1 MMKKLVGVF
10 IVIFIY
16 MLSFGQE
23 KADYD
28 DALDKFR
35 VFYNQS
41 QPDSIFSMFSDRIK
55 DIMTLNKTIQSFN
68 QLHIFYGDVL
78 SFEPQD
84 TSKGFYMY
92 KTEFT
97 KATLTL
103 IVSLNKELKF
113 EALRF
118 VPDKDA
124 KSDTIK
130 TNFEYESQTGK
141 IKGILTMPQTD
152 KKIPV
157 VLIIAGSGP
166 TDKNGNSHLGVK
178 ANEYKLIAD
187 SLYNAGIACLRYDKR
202 GVGESSAAMKD
213 QENLSFDDYVSDA
226 VGLIKKLNEDNRFS
240 KVIVLGHSEGSL
252 IGMIAAQKAKTDK
265 FISLAG
271 AGDRVD
277 VIITKQLSV
286 SAKELGTKAK
296 PIFDSLLNGYKVKKI
311 DSELITVFQPAIQNY
326 LISWLHYNPQT
337 EIKKLKIPILILQGS
352 TDIQVSVDDAEKL
365 HVANGKSTL
374 KIITGM
380 NHILKKAPQNR
391 IENLATYSKPTLP
404 LATILMTEI
413 IKFIEQ

>member
-1 MMKKLVGVF
+1 MKKIIILISIVF
-10 IVIFIY
+10 ISVF
-16 MLSFGQE
+16 SFGQE

-35 VFYNQS
+35 TYYNQS
-41 QPDSIFSMFSDRIK
+41 QPDSIFNMFSDRIK
-55 DIMTLNKTIQSFN
+55 EIMTLNKTTQSFN
-68 QLHIFYGDVL
+68 QLHIFYGDIL

-84 TSKGFYMY
+84 TSKGYYMF

-97 KATLTL
+97 KTTVTL

-124 KSDTIK
+124 IKDTTK
-130 TNFEYESQTGK
+130 TNFEYEAPAGK
-141 IKGILTMPQTD
+141 IKGILTVPQTNN
-152 KKIPV
+152 KIPV

-178 ANEYKLIAD
+178 ANEYKMIAD
-187 SLYNAGIACLRYDKR
+187 SLFNAGIACLRYDKR
-202 GVGESSAAMKD
+202 GVGESVEAMKD
-213 QENLSFDDYVSDA
+213 QENLSFDDYVSDV
-226 VGLIKKLNEDNRFS
+226 VGLIKKLNEDSRFN

-277 VIITKQLSV
+277 VLITKQLSET
-286 SAKELGTKAK
+286 SKELSIKAE
-296 PIFDSLLNGYKVKKI
+296 PIFDSLLNGYKVKNI
-311 DSELITVFQPAIQNY
+311 DSDLITVFQPAIQNY

-365 HVANGKSTL
+365 HVANSKSTL

-391 IENLATYSKPTLP
+391 IENLNTYSKPTLP
-404 LATILMTEI
+404 LAPVLMPEI